1 MKGGR
6 RIHQPMLTA
15 VAKATPGTPA
25 RLGLAISAK
34 AVPRAVDRN
43 RIKRLAREGFRN
55 MRHRL
60 GPFDIVILARNGAAK
75 ASRREV
81 IAALDAFWKNFLARP
96 QT

>member
-6 RIHQPMLTA
+6 RFQQPMLTA
-15 VAKATPGTPA
+15 VAKSSAGTTP

-43 RIKRLAREGFRN
+43 RIKRLARESFRN
-55 MRHRL
+55 ARARL
-60 GPFDIVILARNGAAK
+60 AAFDIVILAKGGAGK
-75 ASRREV
+75 APRREV
-81 IAALDAFWKNFLARP
+81 SAALDAIWKNFLARP